1 MSERRNFL
9 ALESVF
15 REIEETLKQ
24 AREALETYVEDKD
37 DKAQISFCLSYL
49 HQIHSTLKIVDFPGA
64 TTFAAEIESLAEMI
78 ANGKVPDQEKGEDAL
93 MGAML
98 RLPMYLTSIVA
109 EREESPRMLQAA
121 LTEIRLAKG
130 QRISGDEDLFSPNIK
145 HVEPS
150 AVKSQELPQQEFDEL
165 IKKLRQV
172 FQAAFVDIV
181 RNKRW
186 GPNLRTLA
194 KVCQRLKK
202 LSQGHAREPLWK
214 ISLAIIEGLVNRSI
228 PPSNAVKSLLKEIDK
243 ELKGLQ
249 EQGPSQ
255 LDKDVS
261 SDLLKQLLY
270 FIAKSEADS
279 PLIKEVQEAYDL
291 KKELVALAED
301 DNKGQLDDS
310 AMGQAIEVLL
320 GEISLVKDV
329 LDIFVR
335 TGDGSLDQLKDAQP
349 IYKRISDTLSILG
362 LEDITESMKAQA
374 AAFNTYVDAG
384 NIDDKIALITIAS
397 ELIRSEDMLS
407 QYVSKRFTVGEGE
420 DPHFAEARDKVV
432 KETRSELE
440 RSKESIVDFVASQWN
455 IECLSGVSPS
465 LEGIR
470 GGLAMV
476 GLVRAARV
484 VHGIQRY
491 IDEVLMLGQ
500 ASQSW
505 QNLDVLADAI
515 SGLDYYLEL
524 INSDIRNINSNALDF
539 SATSV
544 EQLGYPEDRLDEI
557 PVPEVVQLDAELE
570 LEPESKSAEVVTF
583 PTAAVVSNSQQHD
596 DDLIDDEIIEIF
608 VEEVAEVLETIN
620 ERMPVWKENNSDQEA
635 MVDVR
640 RSFHTLK
647 GSGRTVRA
655 NVIGELAWAV
665 EDMLNDIMEELIK
678 VEPKHFLYL
687 EKVTAI
693 IPSLIDAFS
702 RKVEADTEL
711 ASCYEAA
718 ARALKSGE
726 DVDVEGLV
734 IVDAEEDTATLAA
747 AEIITA
753 TSQSEIESLDD
764 FETSEDNNEIL
775 QIFLAETAG
784 HLATIDKFVMAG
796 KQTVASKPITDD
808 LQRALHTLKG
818 SAHMAE
824 SQSIGEVAKPIEQLI
839 KHLQIAQI
847 AASAEVIAVLGSAAD
862 YVRSGLAQLVRGEK
876 LDRFEGVD
884 DFLAIVA
891 DLHAN
896 AEQGDGGELIEGLAK
911 LMGRFADRLYR
922 VSDIHTACNDGS
934 LSDEDAVEYKDHL
947 ESMAVIAVE
956 IKQAPLVEVTEK
968 LRKAFARNEACLGAE
983 FVAVSEKAVDAIT
996 AMLDSMA
1003 AGLHV
1008 HSADQSLLQEIEAIS
1023 ISVSE
1028 AEEQANIEEY
1038 EIVNNLHIAD
1048 AVVTIDPEYLE
1059 TEKRDAEKAEAERV
1073 EAEREEAER
1082 EEAERVEAEKAEAER
1097 VEAEK
1102 AEAEKVEAEKAEA
1115 EKVEAEKAEA
1125 EKVEAEKAEAERVET
1140 ERVEAERVG
1149 AERVGAEKAEAER
1162 VESEKAEAE
1171 RRDAESVTVAKVF
1184 DIGQKKALATKKAGN
1199 AANSVFADMPA
1210 SKSDEDVDEDIKEI
1224 FLEEA
1229 HEILESLDVAAHK
1242 WMSSPTQSNQMD
1254 QLLRD
1259 LHTLKGSA
1267 RLAGSFMVGDV
1278 SHHFESYLTNFERK
1292 NLVADQQ
1299 FFADL
1304 QQFQDRLMQLI
1315 EAIESGAPADSV
1327 QQAGASVEVETALS
1341 VEDDVVTLAQT
1352 AEAEVILPVVVEDF
1366 ETTAAIPIVEKGPQ
1380 ELVKVS
1386 AGLLEDL
1393 VNLAGETSISR
1404 GRVEERVTDIVYS
1417 LDEMDVTLE
1426 RMQEQLRRL
1435 DIETQAQILF
1445 RQEQVES
1452 SDEEEFDP
1460 LEMDRYSALQQLSRS
1475 LIESST
1481 DIQDVKFSIFDNTRD
1496 LETLLLQQSRINTD
1510 LQEGLMRSRMVPFSR
1525 LAPRLRRI
1533 VRQVSTEVGKKVNL
1547 VMENIEGEMDR
1558 TLLEKMLAPFE
1569 HMLRNAVDHGIE
1581 DGPGRIAADKS
1592 AVGTVSIE
1600 LAREGGEVVI
1610 RLADDGK
1617 GLNIDAIRDKAI
1629 TAGLM
1634 ASDADLTDHE
1644 IQQFILEAGLSTATE
1659 ITQLSG
1665 RGVGMD
1671 VVSSEIKQ
1679 LGGTVDIHSERGVGT
1694 EFEVRLPFTVSVNR
1708 ALMVQVAGD
1717 TYALPLNTIEGIA
1730 RISPF
1735 ELEAYFMPD
1744 APLFEYGGQ
1753 GYDLRYMGSML
1764 HLSNRPNLEGITAPL
1779 PVVLV
1784 RSADHA
1790 VAIQVDSLLGSREV
1804 VVKTLGLQFN
1814 AVPGLA
1820 GATVTGDGSVIVILD
1835 LHSMIRAEALS
1846 SGTKFIESDIAE
1858 VKEERNQLVMVV
1870 DDSVTVR
1877 KVASRFLER
1886 NGKDVF
1892 VAKDGV
1898 EAMTILQDR
1907 KPDVMLLDIEMPRM
1921 DGFEVASRVKRSQS
1935 LKDITIIMIT
1945 SRTGEKHRE
1954 RAMALGVDYYLGKP
1968 YQETELLALLEEIEA
1983 KVEV

>member
-37 DKAQISFCLSYL
+37 DNAQIRFCLSYL
-49 HQIHSTLKIVDFPGA
+49 HQVHSTLKIVDFPGA
-64 TTFAAEIESLAEMI
+64 ITFAAEIQSLAEMI
-78 ANGKVPDQEKGEDAL
+78 ANGKAPDQEKGEDAL
-93 MGAML
+93 MGSML
-98 RLPMYLTSIVA
+98 RLPMYLNSIVT

-121 LTEIRLAKG
+121 LAEIKTAKG
-130 QRISGDEDLFSPNIK
+130 EVVAGDEELFSPNIK
-145 HVEPS
+145 HVQPS
-150 AVKSQELPQQEFDEL
+150 AVKSANLPQKEFEEL
-165 IKKLRQV
+165 VKKLRQV

-228 PPSNAVKSLLKEIDK
+228 PPSNAVKALLKEIDK
-243 ELKGLQ
+243 ELKGLH
-249 EQGPSQ
+249 EQGSSQ

-261 SDLLKQLLY
+261 ADLLRQLLY

-279 PLIKEVQEAYDL
+279 PLIKEVQEDYHL
-291 KKELVALAED
+291 QEALAALAKS
-301 DNKGQLDDS
+301 DNQGQLDDS

-335 TGDGSLDQLKDAQP
+335 TGEGSLDQLKDAQP
-349 IYKRISDTLSILG
+349 IYKRIADTLSVLG
-362 LEDITESMKAQA
+362 LENITESMRAQTI
-374 AAFNTYVDAG
+374 AFDTYVEAA
-384 NIDDKIALITIAS
+384 NIEDKIALVSIAS
-397 ELIRSEDMLS
+397 ELIRSEDLLN
-407 QYVSKRFTVGEGE
+407 QYVNKKSKVSEGE
-420 DPHFAEARDKVV
+420 DPHFAEARDKVI
-432 KETRSELE
+432 KEARNELD
-440 RSKESIVDFVASQWN
+440 RAKESIVDFVASQWDV
-455 IECLSGVSPS
+455 ECLPGVSAS
-465 LEGIR
+465 LGGIR
-470 GGLAMV
+470 GGLAMA
-476 GLVRAARV
+476 GLARAARV
-484 VHGIQRY
+484 IHAVQRY
-491 IDEVLMLGQ
+491 IDEVLFLGQ

-524 INSDIRNINSNALDF
+524 VSSDIRNIDSEALDF
-539 SATSV
+539 SATSM
-544 EQLGYPEDRLDEI
+544 EQLGYPEERLDQI
-557 PVPEVVQLDAELE
+557 PVPEAARPQIEVE
-570 LEPESKSAEVVTF
+570 LEPEVKSAEVVPF
-583 PTAAVVSNSQQHD
+583 PTSAVVSDAQQAD
-596 DDLIDDEIIEIF
+596 NQDLIDDEIIEIF
-608 VEEVAEVLETIN
+608 IDEVDEVLETIN
-620 ERMPVWKENNSDQEA
+620 QQLPVWKQDNNDQESKA
-635 MVDVR
+635 DVR
-640 RSFHTLK
+640 RSYHTLK
-647 GSGRTVRA
+647 GSGRTVGA

-665 EDMLNDIMEELIK
+665 EDMLNDIIEDVVK
-678 VEPKHFLYL
+678 AEPKHFLYL

-693 IPSLIDAFS
+693 IPSLIDAFG
-702 RKVEADTEL
+702 RNVQADTEL
-711 ASCYEAA
+711 SSSYEAA
-718 ARALKSGE
+718 ARAIKAGE
-726 DVDVEGLV
+726 DVDIEGLA
-734 IVDAEEDTATLAA
+734 IVGASGQDDSIADATHSIQDVEVEATNTAHNVEE
-747 AEIITA
+747 
-753 TSQSEIESLDD
+753 
-764 FETSEDNNEIL
+764 NNEIL
-775 QIFLAETAG
+775 QIFLTETAE
-784 HLATIDKFVMAG
+784 HLATIDDFVVAG
-796 KQTVASKPITDD
+796 RQTVASKPVTDD

-824 SQSIGEVAKPIEQLI
+824 TKSIGEVVTPIERLI

-847 AASAEVIAVLGSAAD
+847 PASAEVVSVLALAAD
-862 YVRSGLAQLVRGEK
+862 YVRAGLTQLNQGDK
-876 LDRFEGVD
+876 LERFDGVEE
-884 DFLAIVA
+884 FLVVV
-891 DLHAN
+891 DSLYAN
-896 AEQGDGGELIEGLAK
+896 AEQGSGDQLVQDLAE
-911 LMGRFADRLYR
+911 LMGTFADRLYR
-922 VSDIHTACNDGS
+922 IGDIHTAHNDGS
-934 LSDEDAVEYKDHL
+934 LRAEDTIEYKDHL
-947 ESMAVIAVE
+947 DGLTVTAVD
-956 IKQAPLVEVTEK
+956 IKQAPLIEITEK
-968 LRKAFARNEACLGAE
+968 LRDAFARNNEVITDV
-983 FVAVSEKAVDAIT
+983 FVVVGTKAIDAIT
-996 AMLDSMA
+996 AMLDSIA
-1003 AGLHV
+1003 AGLRV
-1008 HSADQSLLQEIEAIS
+1008 HSASPTLVQEIDDLVVNDDIP
-1023 ISVSE
+1023 
-1028 AEEQANIEEY
+1028 EQGDFEQG
-1038 EIVNNLHIAD
+1038 EITAD
-1048 AVVTIDPEYLE
+1048 IHVIDEGVTLE
-1059 TEKRDAEKAEAERV
+1059 TEREEAERV

-1082 EEAERVEAEKAEAER
+1082 EEAEREEAEREEAEREEAEREEAERVAAERVETARVETERAAAERAEAEKAEAEKAEAER
-1097 VEAEK
+1097 VEAER
-1102 AEAEKVEAEKAEA
+1102 
-1115 EKVEAEKAEA
+1115 
-1125 EKVEAEKAEAERVET
+1125 AEAER
-1140 ERVEAERVG
+1140 
-1149 AERVGAEKAEAER
+1149 AEAER
-1162 VESEKAEAE
+1162 AEAE
-1171 RRDAESVTVAKVF
+1171 RAEAERAEAERAAAEKVQVVV
-1184 DIGQKKALATKKAGN
+1184 DIAEHRIARASG
-1199 AANSVFADMPA
+1199 NSVFADMPS
-1210 SKSDEDVDEDIKEI
+1210 SKVDEQVDEDIKEI

-1229 HEILESLDVAAHK
+1229 HEILESLDVAAHQWLSAPAK
-1242 WMSSPTQSNQMD
+1242 NNEID

-1292 NLVADQQ
+1292 GLVADSK

-1304 QQFQDRLMQLI
+1304 QEFQDRLMQLV
-1315 EAIESGAPADSV
+1315 EAIESDTP
-1327 QQAGASVEVETALS
+1327 VEVVQESLVP
-1341 VEDDVVTLAQT
+1341 VEIDAVITIDDDVIEASR
-1352 AEAEVILPVVVEDF
+1352 AIESAEVLPVVVENVA
-1366 ETTAAIPIVEKGPQ
+1366 TAAAISIVEKGPQ

-1475 LIESST
+1475 LIESSS

-1533 VRQVSTEVGKKVNL
+1533 VRQVSNEVGKKVNL
-1547 VMENIEGEMDR
+1547 VMDNIEGEMDR

-1581 DGPGRIAADKS
+1581 DAAGRVAAGKS
-1592 AVGTVSIE
+1592 ESGTVSIE

-1610 RLADDGK
+1610 RLTDDGK
-1617 GLNIDAIRDKAI
+1617 GLNIDAIKNKAI
-1629 TAGLM
+1629 KAGLM
-1634 ASDADLTDHE
+1634 APDAGLTDHE

-1659 ITQLSG
+1659 VTQLSG

-1671 VVSSEIKQ
+1671 VVNSEIKQ
-1679 LGGTVDIHSERGVGT
+1679 LGGTVDIHSEMGIGT

-1735 ELEAYFMPD
+1735 ELEAYFLPD

-1764 HLSNRPNLEGITAPL
+1764 HLANRPNLEGVTAPL
-1779 PVVLV
+1779 PVILV

-1790 VAIQVDSLLGSREV
+1790 VAVQVDSLLGSREV

-1835 LHSMIRAEALS
+1835 LHSMIRAEAAS
-1846 SGTKFIESDIAE
+1846 AGTKFIESDVTEI
-1858 VKEERNQLVMVV
+1858 KEERNQLVMVV

-1898 EAMTILQDR
+1898 EAMAILQDR

-1968 YQETELLALLEEIEA
+1968 YQEAELLALLEEITANAEA
-1983 KVEV
+1983 

>member
-37 DKAQISFCLSYL
+37 DKAQIRFCLSYL
-49 HQIHSTLKIVDFPGA
+49 HQVHSTLKIVDFPGA
-64 TTFAAEIESLAEMI
+64 VTFAAEIQSLAEMI
-78 ANGKVPDQEKGEDAL
+78 ANGKSPDQEKGEDAL
-93 MGAML
+93 MGSML
-98 RLPMYLTSIVA
+98 RLPMYLNSIVA
-109 EREESPRMLQAA
+109 EREESPRMLQTA
-121 LTEIRLAKG
+121 LAEIKTAKG
-130 QRISGDEDLFSPNIK
+130 EVVAGDEELFSPNIK
-145 HVEPS
+145 QVQPS
-150 AVKSQELPQQEFDEL
+150 AVKSENLPQKEFEEL
-165 IKKLRQV
+165 VKKLRQV

-214 ISLAIIEGLVNRSI
+214 ISLAIIEGLINRSI

-243 ELKGLQ
+243 ELKGLH
-249 EQGPSQ
+249 EQGSSQ

-261 SDLLKQLLY
+261 ADLLRQLLY
-270 FIAKSEADS
+270 FIAKSDADS
-279 PLIKEVQEAYDL
+279 PLIKEVQEDYHL
-291 KKELVALAED
+291 KEALAALAESD
-301 DNKGQLDDS
+301 YQGQLDDS
-310 AMGQAIEVLL
+310 AMGKAIGVLL

-335 TGDGSLDQLKDAQP
+335 TGEGSLDQLKDAQP
-349 IYKRISDTLSILG
+349 IYKRIADTLSVLG
-362 LEDITESMKAQA
+362 LENITESMRAQMIAFDAYVEA
-374 AAFNTYVDAG
+374 ANVE
-384 NIDDKIALITIAS
+384 DKIALVSIAS
-397 ELIRSEDMLS
+397 ELIRSEDLLN
-407 QYVSKRFTVGEGE
+407 QYVNKKSKVGDGE
-420 DPHFAEARDKVV
+420 DPHFAEARDKVI
-432 KETRSELE
+432 KEARNELD
-440 RSKESIVDFVASQWN
+440 RAKESIVDFVASQWDV
-455 IECLSGVSPS
+455 ECLLGVSSS
-465 LEGIR
+465 LGEIR

-476 GLVRAARV
+476 GLARAARV
-484 VHGIQRY
+484 VHAVQRY
-491 IDEVLMLGQ
+491 IDEVLCLGQ

-524 INSDIRNINSNALDF
+524 VNSDIRNIDSEPLDF
-539 SATSV
+539 SATSMG
-544 EQLGYPEDRLDEI
+544 QLGYPEERLDQI
-557 PVPEVVQLDAELE
+557 PVPEAARAEIE
-570 LEPESKSAEVVTF
+570 VEPEPDVKSAEVVPF
-583 PTAAVVSNSQQHD
+583 PTATAVFGAEQSDNQ
-596 DDLIDDEIIEIF
+596 DLIDDEIIEIF
-608 VEEVAEVLETIN
+608 IEEVDEVLEIIN
-620 ERMPVWKENNSDQEA
+620 QQLPAWKQDNNDQESKA
-635 MVDVR
+635 DVR
-640 RSFHTLK
+640 RSYHTLK
-647 GSGRTVRA
+647 GSGRTVGA
-655 NVIGELAWAV
+655 NIIGELAWAV
-665 EDMLNDIMEELIK
+665 EDMLNDIMEDVVK
-678 VEPKHFLYL
+678 AEPKHFLYL

-693 IPSLIDAFS
+693 IPSLIEAFGCN
-702 RKVEADTEL
+702 VQADTEL
-711 ASCYEAA
+711 SSSYEAA
-718 ARALKSGE
+718 ARAIKAGE
-726 DVDVEGLV
+726 DVDIEGLA
-734 IVDAEEDTATLAA
+734 IVGASGQDDSIADDTPSIQDVKVEATNTAHNVEE
-747 AEIITA
+747 
-753 TSQSEIESLDD
+753 
-764 FETSEDNNEIL
+764 NNEIL
-775 QIFLAETAG
+775 QIFLTETAE
-784 HLATIDKFVMAG
+784 HLATIDDFVVAG
-796 KQTVASKPITDD
+796 RQTVASKPVTDD

-818 SAHMAE
+818 STHMAE
-824 SQSIGEVAKPIEQLI
+824 TKSIGEVVTPIERLI

-847 AASAEVIAVLGSAAD
+847 PASTEVISLLALAAD
-862 YVRSGLAQLVRGEK
+862 YIRTGLTQLNQGDK
-876 LDRFEGVD
+876 LERFDGVEE
-884 DFLAIVA
+884 FLVVV
-891 DLHAN
+891 DSLYAN
-896 AEQGDGGELIEGLAK
+896 AEQGSGDQLVQDLAE
-911 LMGRFADRLYR
+911 LMGTFADRLYR
-922 VSDIHTACNDGS
+922 IGDIHTAYNDGS
-934 LSDEDAVEYKDHL
+934 LRAEDTIEYKDHL
-947 ESMAVIAVE
+947 DGITVTAVD
-956 IKQAPLVEVTEK
+956 IKQAPLIEITEK
-968 LRKAFARNEACLGAE
+968 LRDAFARNNEVITDV
-983 FVAVSEKAVDAIT
+983 FVAVGTKAVDAIT
-996 AMLDSMA
+996 AMLDSIA
-1003 AGLHV
+1003 AGLRV
-1008 HSADQSLLQEIEAIS
+1008 HSASPTLVQEIDDLVVNDDIP
-1023 ISVSE
+1023 
-1028 AEEQANIEEY
+1028 EQGDFEQG
-1038 EIVNNLHIAD
+1038 EITAD
-1048 AVVTIDPEYLE
+1048 IHVIDEGVTLE
-1059 TEKRDAEKAEAERV
+1059 T
-1073 EAEREEAER
+1073 ER
-1082 EEAERVEAEKAEAER
+1082 EEAERVEPER
-1097 VEAEK
+1097 VA
-1102 AEAEKVEAEKAEA
+1102 AEKVQ
-1115 EKVEAEKAEA
+1115 V
-1125 EKVEAEKAEAERVET
+1125 VV
-1140 ERVEAERVG
+1140 
-1149 AERVGAEKAEAER
+1149 
-1162 VESEKAEAE
+1162 
-1171 RRDAESVTVAKVF
+1171 
-1184 DIGQKKALATKKAGN
+1184 DIADHRIARASG
-1199 AANSVFADMPA
+1199 NSVFADMPS
-1210 SKSDEDVDEDIKEI
+1210 SKVDEQVDDDIKEI

-1229 HEILESLDVAAHK
+1229 HEILESLDVAAHQ
-1242 WMSSPTQSNQMD
+1242 WLSAPAQNNEID

-1292 NLVADQQ
+1292 GLVADSK

-1304 QQFQDRLMQLI
+1304 QEFQDRLMMLV
-1315 EAIESGAPADSV
+1315 EAIESDTPVEIV
-1327 QQAGASVEVETALS
+1327 QESLVPVEIDAVITID
-1341 VEDDVVTLAQT
+1341 DDVIEVSQAI
-1352 AEAEVILPVVVEDF
+1352 ESAEVLPVVVENAA
-1366 ETTAAIPIVEKGPQ
+1366 TAAAISIVEKGPQ

-1460 LEMDRYSALQQLSRS
+1460 LEMDRYSVLQQLSRS
-1475 LIESST
+1475 LIESSS

-1533 VRQVSTEVGKKVNL
+1533 VRQVSNEVGKKVNL
-1547 VMENIEGEMDR
+1547 VMDNIEGEMDR

-1581 DGPGRIAADKS
+1581 PAAGRVAAGKS
-1592 AVGTVSIE
+1592 ESGTVSIE

-1610 RLADDGK
+1610 RLTDDGK
-1617 GLNIDAIRDKAI
+1617 GLNIDAIKNKAI
-1629 TAGLM
+1629 KAGLM
-1634 ASDADLTDHE
+1634 APDAGLTDHE
-1644 IQQFILEAGLSTATE
+1644 IQQFILEAGLSTATKV
-1659 ITQLSG
+1659 TQLSG

-1671 VVSSEIKQ
+1671 VVNSEIKQ
-1679 LGGTVDIHSERGVGT
+1679 LGGTVDIHSEMGIGT

-1735 ELEAYFMPD
+1735 ELEAYFLPD

-1764 HLSNRPNLEGITAPL
+1764 HLANRPNLEGVNSPL
-1779 PVVLV
+1779 PVILV

-1790 VAIQVDSLLGSREV
+1790 VAVQVDSLLGSREV

-1835 LHSMIRAEALS
+1835 LHSMIRAEAAS
-1846 SGTKFIESDIAE
+1846 AGTKFIESDVTEI
-1858 VKEERNQLVMVV
+1858 KEERNQLVMVV

-1898 EAMTILQDR
+1898 EAMAILQDR

-1968 YQETELLALLEEIEA
+1968 YQEAELLALLEEITANAEA
-1983 KVEV
+1983 

>member
-37 DKAQISFCLSYL
+37 DNAQIRFCLSYL
-49 HQIHSTLKIVDFPGA
+49 HQVHSTLKIVDFPGA
-64 TTFAAEIESLAEMI
+64 ITFAAEIQSLAEMI
-78 ANGKVPDQEKGEDAL
+78 ANGKAPDQEKGEDAL
-93 MGAML
+93 MGSML
-98 RLPMYLTSIVA
+98 RLPMYLNSIVT
-109 EREESPRMLQAA
+109 EREESPRMLQTA
-121 LTEIRLAKG
+121 LAEIKTAKG
-130 QRISGDEDLFSPNIK
+130 EAVAGDEELFSPNIK
-145 HVEPS
+145 HVQPS
-150 AVKSQELPQQEFDEL
+150 AVKSANLPQKEFEEL
-165 IKKLRQV
+165 VKKLRQV

-228 PPSNAVKSLLKEIDK
+228 PPSNAVKALLKEIDK
-243 ELKGLQ
+243 ELKGLH
-249 EQGPSQ
+249 EQGSSQ

-261 SDLLKQLLY
+261 ADLLRQLLY

-279 PLIKEVQEAYDL
+279 PLIKEVQEDYHL
-291 KKELVALAED
+291 QEALAALAKS
-301 DNKGQLDDS
+301 DNQGQLDDS

-335 TGDGSLDQLKDAQP
+335 TGEGSLDQLKDAQP
-349 IYKRISDTLSILG
+349 IYKRIADTLSVLG
-362 LEDITESMKAQA
+362 LENITESMRAQTI
-374 AAFNTYVDAG
+374 AFDTYVEAA
-384 NIDDKIALITIAS
+384 NIEDKIALVSIAS
-397 ELIRSEDMLS
+397 ELIRSEDLLN
-407 QYVSKRFTVGEGE
+407 QYVNKKSKVGEGE
-420 DPHFAEARDKVV
+420 DPHFAEARDKVI
-432 KETRSELE
+432 KEARNELD
-440 RSKESIVDFVASQWN
+440 RAKESIVDFVASQWDV
-455 IECLSGVSPS
+455 ECLPGVSAS
-465 LEGIR
+465 LGGIR
-470 GGLAMV
+470 GGLAMA
-476 GLVRAARV
+476 GLARAARV
-484 VHGIQRY
+484 IHAVQRY
-491 IDEVLMLGQ
+491 IDEVLFLGQ

-524 INSDIRNINSNALDF
+524 VSSDIRNIDSEALDF
-539 SATSV
+539 SATSM
-544 EQLGYPEDRLDEI
+544 EQLGYPEERLDQI
-557 PVPEVVQLDAELE
+557 PVPEAARPQIEVE
-570 LEPESKSAEVVTF
+570 LEPEVKSAEVVPF
-583 PTAAVVSNSQQHD
+583 PTSAVVSDAQQAD
-596 DDLIDDEIIEIF
+596 NQDLIDDEIIEIF
-608 VEEVAEVLETIN
+608 IDEVDEVLETIN
-620 ERMPVWKENNSDQEA
+620 QQLPVWKQDNNDQESKA
-635 MVDVR
+635 DVR
-640 RSFHTLK
+640 RSYHTLK
-647 GSGRTVRA
+647 GSGRTVGA

-665 EDMLNDIMEELIK
+665 EDMLNDIIEDVVK
-678 VEPKHFLYL
+678 AEPKHFLYL

-693 IPSLIDAFS
+693 IPSLIDAFG
-702 RKVEADTEL
+702 RNVQADTEL
-711 ASCYEAA
+711 SSSYEAA
-718 ARALKSGE
+718 ARAIKAGE
-726 DVDVEGLV
+726 DVDIEGLA
-734 IVDAEEDTATLAA
+734 IVGASGQDDSIADATHSTQDVEVEATNTAHNVEE
-747 AEIITA
+747 
-753 TSQSEIESLDD
+753 
-764 FETSEDNNEIL
+764 NNEIV
-775 QIFLAETAG
+775 QIFLTETAE
-784 HLATIDKFVMAG
+784 HLATIDDFVVAG
-796 KQTVASKPITDD
+796 RQTVASKPVTDD

-824 SQSIGEVAKPIEQLI
+824 TKSIGEVVTPIERLI

-847 AASAEVIAVLGSAAD
+847 PASAEVVSVLALAAD
-862 YVRSGLAQLVRGEK
+862 YVRAGLTQLNQGDK
-876 LDRFEGVD
+876 LERFDGVEE
-884 DFLAIVA
+884 FLVVV
-891 DLHAN
+891 DSLYAN
-896 AEQGDGGELIEGLAK
+896 AEQGSGDQLVQDLAE
-911 LMGRFADRLYR
+911 LMGTFADRLYR
-922 VSDIHTACNDGS
+922 IGDIHIAHNDGS
-934 LSDEDAVEYKDHL
+934 LRAEDTIEYKDHL
-947 ESMAVIAVE
+947 DGLTVTAVD
-956 IKQAPLVEVTEK
+956 IKQAPLIEITEK
-968 LRKAFARNEACLGAE
+968 LRDAFARNNEVITDV
-983 FVAVSEKAVDAIT
+983 FVVVGTKAIDAIT
-996 AMLDSMA
+996 AMLDSIA
-1003 AGLHV
+1003 AGLRV
-1008 HSADQSLLQEIEAIS
+1008 HSASPTLVQEIDDLVVNDDIP
-1023 ISVSE
+1023 
-1028 AEEQANIEEY
+1028 EQGDFEQG
-1038 EIVNNLHIAD
+1038 EITAD
-1048 AVVTIDPEYLE
+1048 IHVIDEGVTLE
-1059 TEKRDAEKAEAERV
+1059 TEREEAERAEAERVEAERVETERAEAERAEAEKAEAERV
-1073 EAEREEAER
+1073 EAERAEAGR
-1082 EEAERVEAEKAEAER
+1082 AEAER
-1097 VEAEK
+1097 
-1102 AEAEKVEAEKAEA
+1102 
-1115 EKVEAEKAEA
+1115 
-1125 EKVEAEKAEAERVET
+1125 AEAER
-1140 ERVEAERVG
+1140 A
-1149 AERVGAEKAEAER
+1149 AAEKVQVVVDIAEHRIAR
-1162 VESEKAEAE
+1162 AS
-1171 RRDAESVTVAKVF
+1171 
-1184 DIGQKKALATKKAGN
+1184 G
-1199 AANSVFADMPA
+1199 NSVFADMPS
-1210 SKSDEDVDEDIKEI
+1210 SKVDEQVDEDIKEI

-1229 HEILESLDVAAHK
+1229 HEILESLDVAAHQWLSAPAK
-1242 WMSSPTQSNQMD
+1242 NNEID

-1292 NLVADQQ
+1292 GLVADSK

-1304 QQFQDRLMQLI
+1304 QEFQDRLMQLV
-1315 EAIESGAPADSV
+1315 EAIESDTP
-1327 QQAGASVEVETALS
+1327 VEVVQESLVP
-1341 VEDDVVTLAQT
+1341 VEIDAVITIDDDVIEASR
-1352 AEAEVILPVVVEDF
+1352 AIESAEVLPVVVENVA
-1366 ETTAAIPIVEKGPQ
+1366 TAAAISIVEKGPQ

-1475 LIESST
+1475 LIESSS

-1533 VRQVSTEVGKKVNL
+1533 VRQVSNEVGKKVNL
-1547 VMENIEGEMDR
+1547 VMDNIEGEMDR

-1581 DGPGRIAADKS
+1581 DAAGRVAAGKS
-1592 AVGTVSIE
+1592 ESGTVSIE

-1610 RLADDGK
+1610 RLTDDGK
-1617 GLNIDAIRDKAI
+1617 GLNIDAIKNKAI
-1629 TAGLM
+1629 KAGLM
-1634 ASDADLTDHE
+1634 APDAGLTDHE

-1659 ITQLSG
+1659 VTQLSG

-1671 VVSSEIKQ
+1671 VVNSEIKQ
-1679 LGGTVDIHSERGVGT
+1679 LGGTVDIHSEMGIGT

-1735 ELEAYFMPD
+1735 ELEAYFLPD

-1764 HLSNRPNLEGITAPL
+1764 HLANRPNLEGVTAPL
-1779 PVVLV
+1779 PVILV

-1790 VAIQVDSLLGSREV
+1790 VAVQVDSLLGSREV

-1835 LHSMIRAEALS
+1835 LHSMIRAEAAS
-1846 SGTKFIESDIAE
+1846 AGTKFIESDVTEI
-1858 VKEERNQLVMVV
+1858 KEERNQLVMVV

-1898 EAMTILQDR
+1898 EAMAILQDR

-1968 YQETELLALLEEIEA
+1968 YQEAELLALLEEITANAEA
-1983 KVEV
+1983 

>member
-9 ALESVF
+9 ALKSVF

-24 AREALETYVEDKD
+24 AREALETYVEDKE
-37 DKAQISFCLSYL
+37 DKAQIRFCLSYL
-49 HQIHSTLKIVDFPGA
+49 YQVHSTLKIVDFPGA
-64 TTFAAEIESLAEMI
+64 ITFAAEIESLAELI
-78 ANGKVPDQEKGEDAL
+78 ANGKAPDQEKGEDVL

-109 EREESPRMLQAA
+109 EREESPRMLQTA
-121 LTEIRLAKG
+121 LAEIKVAKG
-130 QRISGDEDLFSPNIK
+130 QEAAGDKELFSPNIK
-145 HVEPS
+145 QVGPS
-150 AVKSQELPQQEFDEL
+150 AVKPEDLPQQEFDDL

-255 LDKDVS
+255 LDEDIS
-261 SDLLKQLLY
+261 SDLLRQLLY
-270 FIAKSEADS
+270 FIAKSEANS
-279 PLIKEVQEAYDL
+279 PLIKEVQEAYHL
-291 KKELVALAED
+291 KAALVTLGQD
-301 DNKGQLDDS
+301 DSPGQLDDS

-335 TGDGSLDQLKDAQP
+335 TGEGSLDQLKEALP
-349 IYKRISDTLSILG
+349 IYKRIADTLSVLG
-362 LEDITESMKAQA
+362 LEDITVSMRAQN
-374 AAFNTYVDAG
+374 AAFDAYIDAE
-384 NIDDKIALITIAS
+384 NIEDKIALISIAS
-397 ELIRSEDMLS
+397 ELIRSEDLLS
-407 QYVSKRFTVGEGE
+407 QYVNKRFTVGEGE
-420 DPHFAEARDKVV
+420 DPYFAEARDKVV
-432 KETRSELE
+432 KETRNELE
-440 RSKESIVDFVASQWN
+440 RAKESIVDFVASQWN
-455 IECLSGVSPS
+455 IERLSNVSPS

-476 GLVRAARV
+476 GLERAARV
-484 VHGIQRY
+484 VHAIQRY
-491 IDEVLMLGQ
+491 TDEVLILGQ
-500 ASQSW
+500 AAQSW
-505 QNLDVLADAI
+505 QNLDMLADAI

-524 INSDIRNINSNALDF
+524 VNSDIRNIDSDALDF
-539 SATSV
+539 SASSLQ
-544 EQLGYPEDRLDEI
+544 QLGYPEDRLAEI
-557 PVPEVVQLDAELE
+557 AVPEVAQSDVEAE
-570 LEPESKSAEVVTF
+570 LEPEIKSAEVLSF
-583 PTAAVVSNSQQHD
+583 PTAAVISHSQESDDD
-596 DDLIDDEIIEIF
+596 DDLIDDEIIDIF
-608 VEEVAEVLETIN
+608 IEEVGEVLETIN
-620 ERMPVWKENNSDQEA
+620 ERMPVWKEDNGDQEA

-665 EDMLNDIMEELIK
+665 EDMLNDIMEELIR
-678 VEPKHFLYL
+678 VEPKHFRYL

-693 IPSLIDAFS
+693 IPSLINAFS
-702 RKVEADTEL
+702 QKIEAETEL
-711 ASCYEAA
+711 ASSYEAA
-718 ARALKSGE
+718 ARALKLGE
-726 DVDVEGLV
+726 DVDVEGLG
-734 IVDAEEDTATLAA
+734 IVGADVQEDSALAVSVENVGLTQEAE
-747 AEIITA
+747 
-753 TSQSEIESLDD
+753 SEFSEAFES
-764 FETSEDNNEIL
+764 SEENNEIL
-775 QIFLAETAG
+775 QIFLTETVG
-784 HLATIDKFVMAG
+784 HLATIDEFVTAG

-824 SQSIGEVAKPIEQLI
+824 SKPIGEVATPIEKLI

-847 AASAEVIAVLGSAAD
+847 PASPEVIRVLGAAAD
-862 YVRSGLAQLVRGEK
+862 YVRSGLAQLVQGEK
-876 LDRFEGVD
+876 LARFDRVD

-896 AEQGDGGELIEGLAK
+896 AEQGDGGQLVQDLAE
-911 LMGRFADRLYR
+911 LMGTFADRLYR
-922 VSDIHTACNDGS
+922 VSDIHTACDDGS
-934 LSDEDAVEYKDHL
+934 LCAKDTIEYKDHL
-947 ESMAVIAVE
+947 DAMAVMAIE
-956 IKQAPLVEVTEK
+956 IRQTPLVDVTAK
-968 LRKAFARNEACLGAE
+968 LRDAFARNEASLSAD
-983 FVAVSEKAVDAIT
+983 FVVVGVKTVDAIT

-1008 HSADQSLLQEIEAIS
+1008 HSAGDSLLQEIEQ
-1023 ISVSE
+1023 ISVS
-1028 AEEQANIEEY
+1028 AEEVIEQTNIEKP
-1038 EIVNNLHIAD
+1038 EIVNGLHIVD
-1048 AVVTIDPEYLE
+1048 AVVTIDLE
-1059 TEKRDAEKAEAERV
+1059 QVAAEKREADKAEAERRD
-1073 EAEREEAER
+1073 AER
-1082 EEAERVEAEKAEAER
+1082 
-1097 VEAEK
+1097 
-1102 AEAEKVEAEKAEA
+1102 AEAEKVEAEK
-1115 EKVEAEKAEA
+1115 VET
-1125 EKVEAEKAEAERVET
+1125 ERVET
-1140 ERVEAERVG
+1140 ERAETER
-1149 AERVGAEKAEAER
+1149 AESDKVAAEK
-1162 VESEKAEAE
+1162 
-1171 RRDAESVTVAKVF
+1171 RDADKAVAKRLADENATVAKVF
-1184 DIGQKKALATKKAGN
+1184 DIGQERALANQTTASP
-1199 AANSVFADMPA
+1199 ANSVFTDMPE
-1210 SKSDEDVDEDIKEI
+1210 SRSDEEVDEDIKEI

-1242 WMSSPTQSNQMD
+1242 WMSRPAQSSQMD

-1292 NLVADQQ
+1292 GLVADQQ

-1304 QQFQDRLMQLI
+1304 QEFQDRLMQLV
-1315 EAIESGAPADSV
+1315 EAIESGA
-1327 QQAGASVEVETALS
+1327 SVEIIQAPVEAIEIEAGLI
-1341 VEDDVVTLAQT
+1341 VEDNIVELSQAL
-1352 AEAEVILPVVVEDF
+1352 EPKEILPTVVEDI
-1366 ETTAAIPIVEKGPQ
+1366 ETAAAVSMVEKGPQ

-1475 LIESST
+1475 LIESSS

-1533 VRQVSTEVGKKVNL
+1533 VRQVSNEVGKKVNL

-1581 DGPGRIAADKS
+1581 DAPGRVAAGKS
-1592 AVGTVSIE
+1592 EAGTVSIE

-1617 GLNIDAIRDKAI
+1617 GLNIDAIRDKAVK
-1629 TAGLM
+1629 TGLM
-1634 ASDADLTDHE
+1634 APDADLSDHE

-1659 ITQLSG
+1659 VTQLSG

-1679 LGGTVDIHSERGVGT
+1679 LGGTVDIHSEIGVGT

-1764 HLSNRPNLEGITAPL
+1764 HLSNRPNLEGVTAPL

-1835 LHSMIRAEALS
+1835 LHSMIRAEAAS
-1846 SGTKFIESDIAE
+1846 AGTNFIESDIVE

-1898 EAMTILQDR
+1898 EAMAILQDR

-1954 RAMALGVDYYLGKP
+1954 RAMDLGVDYYLGKP

-1983 KVEV
+1983 KAEA

>member
-1 MSERRNFL
+1 VNKKS
-9 ALESVF
+9 
-15 REIEETLKQ
+15 
-24 AREALETYVEDKD
+24 
-37 DKAQISFCLSYL
+37 
-49 HQIHSTLKIVDFPGA
+49 
-64 TTFAAEIESLAEMI
+64 
-78 ANGKVPDQEKGEDAL
+78 KVG
-93 MGAML
+93 
-98 RLPMYLTSIVA
+98 V
-109 EREESPRMLQAA
+109 
-121 LTEIRLAKG
+121 
-130 QRISGDEDLFSPNIK
+130 
-145 HVEPS
+145 
-150 AVKSQELPQQEFDEL
+150 
-165 IKKLRQV
+165 
-172 FQAAFVDIV
+172 
-181 RNKRW
+181 
-186 GPNLRTLA
+186 
-194 KVCQRLKK
+194 
-202 LSQGHAREPLWK
+202 
-214 ISLAIIEGLVNRSI
+214 
-228 PPSNAVKSLLKEIDK
+228 
-243 ELKGLQ
+243 
-249 EQGPSQ
+249 
-255 LDKDVS
+255 
-261 SDLLKQLLY
+261 
-270 FIAKSEADS
+270 
-279 PLIKEVQEAYDL
+279 
-291 KKELVALAED
+291 
-301 DNKGQLDDS
+301 
-310 AMGQAIEVLL
+310 
-320 GEISLVKDV
+320 
-329 LDIFVR
+329 
-335 TGDGSLDQLKDAQP
+335 
-349 IYKRISDTLSILG
+349 
-362 LEDITESMKAQA
+362 
-374 AAFNTYVDAG
+374 
-384 NIDDKIALITIAS
+384 
-397 ELIRSEDMLS
+397 
-407 QYVSKRFTVGEGE
+407 GE

-432 KETRSELE
+432 KEARNELD
-440 RSKESIVDFVASQWN
+440 RAKESIVDFVASQWN
-455 IECLSGVSPS
+455 VECLPGVSAS
-465 LEGIR
+465 LGGIR

-476 GLVRAARV
+476 GLARAARV
-484 VHGIQRY
+484 VHAVQRY
-491 IDEVLMLGQ
+491 IDEVLFLGQ

-505 QNLDVLADAI
+505 QNLEVLADAI

-524 INSDIRNINSNALDF
+524 VSSDIRNIDSESLDF
-539 SATSV
+539 SATSM
-544 EQLGYPEDRLDEI
+544 EQLGYPEDGLDQI
-557 PVPEVVQLDAELE
+557 PVPEVAQPEIEAE
-570 LEPESKSAEVVTF
+570 LEPEVKSAEVVSF
-583 PTAAVVSNSQQHD
+583 PTAAAVSDALQSADH
-596 DDLIDDEIIEIF
+596 DLIDDEIIEIF
-608 VEEVAEVLETIN
+608 IEEVDEVLETIN
-620 ERMPVWKENNSDQEA
+620 QQLPVWKQDHSDQESKA
-635 MVDVR
+635 DVR
-640 RSFHTLK
+640 RSYHTLK
-647 GSGRTVRA
+647 GSGRTVGA

-665 EDMLNDIMEELIK
+665 EDMLNDIIEDIVK
-678 VEPKHFLYL
+678 AEPKHFLYL
-687 EKVTAI
+687 EKVTAL
-693 IPSLIDAFS
+693 IPSLIDAFG

-711 ASCYEAA
+711 ASSYEAA
-718 ARALKSGE
+718 ARAIKAGE
-726 DVDVEGLV
+726 DVDIEGLD
-734 IVDAEEDTATLAA
+734 IVGASDQDDPVADDTTSTQEVEIEATDTAN
-747 AEIITA
+747 
-753 TSQSEIESLDD
+753 SIE
-764 FETSEDNNEIL
+764 ENNEIL
-775 QIFLAETAG
+775 QIFLTETAG
-784 HLATIDKFVMAG
+784 HLVTIDDFVAVG
-796 KQTVASKPITDD
+796 RQTIASKPITDD

-824 SQSIGEVAKPIEQLI
+824 TKPIGEVVTPIEALI

-847 AASAEVIAVLGSAAD
+847 PASAEVISILASAAD
-862 YVRSGLAQLVRGEK
+862 YVRDGLTQLTQGDK
-876 LDRFEGVD
+876 LERFDGVEE
-884 DFLAIVA
+884 FLAVVGS
-891 DLHAN
+891 LHAN
-896 AEQGDGGELIEGLAK
+896 AEQGSGDQLVQDLAE
-911 LMGRFADRLYR
+911 LMGAFADRLYR
-922 VSDIHTACNDGS
+922 IGDIHTAYNDGS
-934 LSDEDAVEYKDHL
+934 LAAEDTIEYKDHL
-947 ESMAVIAVE
+947 DGMAVTAVD
-956 IKQAPLVEVTEK
+956 IKQTPLIEITEK
-968 LRKAFARNEACLGAE
+968 LRDAFARNNAVITDG
-983 FVAVSEKAVDAIT
+983 FVAVGTKAIDAIT

-1008 HSADQSLLQEIEAIS
+1008 HSASPALVQEIDNLLVNADNDLEQGLQ
-1023 ISVSE
+1023 SE
-1028 AEEQANIEEY
+1028 QVIT
-1038 EIVNNLHIAD
+1038 AD
-1048 AVVTIDPEYLE
+1048 IRVIGNVVTIAAD
-1059 TEKRDAEKAEAERV
+1059 TAEAERV
-1073 EAEREEAER
+1073 EAERVEAER
-1082 EEAERVEAEKAEAER
+1082 VEAERVDAESVDAERAETERAETERAETERRDAERVEAEKAEAER
-1097 VEAEK
+1097 VDAERADAERAETERAETERAETERRDAERVEAERADAERAETERAETERAETERAETERRDAERVEAERVDAEK
-1102 AEAEKVEAEKAEA
+1102 ADAEKAD
-1115 EKVEAEKAEA
+1115 AEKAGA
-1125 EKVEAEKAEAERVET
+1125 EKAEAEKAEAERVEAERADAEKLESEKADAERAEA
-1140 ERVEAERVG
+1140 ERVEAER
-1149 AERVGAEKAEAER
+1149 ADAEKLESEKADAER
-1162 VESEKAEAE
+1162 VETERVDAERLDAERVEAE
-1171 RRDAESVTVAKVF
+1171 KRDAEKVQVVVDIAEQRVARKSS
-1184 DIGQKKALATKKAGN
+1184 
-1199 AANSVFADMPA
+1199 NSVFADMPV
-1210 SKSDEDVDEDIKEI
+1210 SKSNEEVDEDIKEI

-1242 WMSSPTQSNQMD
+1242 WMSAPAQNNGMD

-1292 NLVADQQ
+1292 GLVADSK

-1304 QQFQDRLMQLI
+1304 QEFQDRLMQLV
-1315 EAIESGAPADSV
+1315 EAIESDTPVEIV
-1327 QQAGASVEVETALS
+1327 QESLASVEIDAVITI
-1341 VEDDVVTLAQT
+1341 EDDIVESPQT
-1352 AEAEVILPVVVEDF
+1352 VESDEVLPAVVEDVA
-1366 ETTAAIPIVEKGPQ
+1366 TAVAMPIVEKGPQ

-1475 LIESST
+1475 LIESSS

-1533 VRQVSTEVGKKVNL
+1533 VRQVSNEVGKKVNL
-1547 VMENIEGEMDR
+1547 VMDNIEGEMDR

-1581 DGPGRIAADKS
+1581 DAPGRVAAGKS
-1592 AVGTVSIE
+1592 ESGTVSIE

-1610 RLADDGK
+1610 RLTDDGK
-1617 GLNIDAIRDKAI
+1617 GLNIDAIKDKAI
-1629 TAGLM
+1629 KVGLM
-1634 ASDADLTDHE
+1634 APDADLTDHE

-1659 ITQLSG
+1659 VTQLSG

-1671 VVSSEIKQ
+1671 VVNSEIKQ
-1679 LGGTVDIHSERGVGT
+1679 LGGTVDIHSEIGVGT

-1735 ELEAYFMPD
+1735 ELEAYFLPD

-1764 HLSNRPNLEGITAPL
+1764 HLANRPNLEGVTAPL

-1835 LHSMIRAEALS
+1835 LHSMIRAEAAS
-1846 SGTKFIESDIAE
+1846 AGTKFIESDVME

-1898 EAMTILQDR
+1898 EAMAILQDR

-1968 YQETELLALLEEIEA
+1968 YQEAQLLGLLEEIAANAEA
-1983 KVEV
+1983 

>member
-37 DKAQISFCLSYL
+37 DKAQIRFCLSYL
-49 HQIHSTLKIVDFPGA
+49 HQVHSTLKIVDFPGA
-64 TTFAAEIESLAEMI
+64 VTFAAEIQSLAEII
-78 ANGKVPDQEKGEDAL
+78 ANGKAPDQEKGEDAL
-93 MGAML
+93 MGSML
-98 RLPMYLTSIVA
+98 RLPMYLNSIVA
-109 EREESPRMLQAA
+109 EREESPRMLQTA
-121 LTEIRLAKG
+121 LAEIKTAKG
-130 QRISGDEDLFSPNIK
+130 EVVAGDEELFSPNIK
-145 HVEPS
+145 QVQPS
-150 AVKSQELPQQEFDEL
+150 AVKSENLPQKEFEEL
-165 IKKLRQV
+165 VKKLRQV

-214 ISLAIIEGLVNRSI
+214 ISLAIIEGLINRSI

-243 ELKGLQ
+243 ELKGLH
-249 EQGPSQ
+249 EQGSSQ

-261 SDLLKQLLY
+261 ADLLRQLLY
-270 FIAKSEADS
+270 FIAKSDADS
-279 PLIKEVQEAYDL
+279 PLIKEVQEDYHL
-291 KKELVALAED
+291 KEALAALAESD
-301 DNKGQLDDS
+301 YQGQLDDS
-310 AMGQAIEVLL
+310 AMGKAIGVLL

-335 TGDGSLDQLKDAQP
+335 TGEGSLDQLKDAQP
-349 IYKRISDTLSILG
+349 IYKRIADTLSVLG
-362 LEDITESMKAQA
+362 LENITESMRAQMIAFDAYVEA
-374 AAFNTYVDAG
+374 ANVE
-384 NIDDKIALITIAS
+384 DKIALVSIAS
-397 ELIRSEDMLS
+397 ELIRSEDLLN
-407 QYVSKRFTVGEGE
+407 QYVNKKSKVGDGE
-420 DPHFAEARDKVV
+420 DPHFAEARDKVI
-432 KETRSELE
+432 KEARNELD
-440 RSKESIVDFVASQWN
+440 RAKESIVDFVASQWDV
-455 IECLSGVSPS
+455 ECLLGVSSS
-465 LEGIR
+465 LGEIR

-476 GLVRAARV
+476 GLARAARV
-484 VHGIQRY
+484 VHAVQRY
-491 IDEVLMLGQ
+491 IDEVLCLGQ

-524 INSDIRNINSNALDF
+524 VNSDIRNIDSEPLDF
-539 SATSV
+539 SATSMG
-544 EQLGYPEDRLDEI
+544 QLGYPEERLDQI
-557 PVPEVVQLDAELE
+557 PVPEAARAEIE
-570 LEPESKSAEVVTF
+570 VEPEPDVKSAEVVPF
-583 PTAAVVSNSQQHD
+583 PTATAVFGAEQSDNQ
-596 DDLIDDEIIEIF
+596 DLIDDEIIEIF
-608 VEEVAEVLETIN
+608 IEEVDEVLEIIN
-620 ERMPVWKENNSDQEA
+620 QQLPAWKQDNNDQESKA
-635 MVDVR
+635 DVR
-640 RSFHTLK
+640 RSYHTLK
-647 GSGRTVRA
+647 GSGRTVGA
-655 NVIGELAWAV
+655 NIIGELAWAV
-665 EDMLNDIMEELIK
+665 EDMLNDIMEDVVK
-678 VEPKHFLYL
+678 AEPKHFLYL

-693 IPSLIDAFS
+693 IPSLIEAFGCN
-702 RKVEADTEL
+702 VQADTEL
-711 ASCYEAA
+711 SSSYEAA
-718 ARALKSGE
+718 ARAIKAGE
-726 DVDVEGLV
+726 DVDIEGLA
-734 IVDAEEDTATLAA
+734 IVGASGQDDSIADDTPSIQDVKVEATNTAHNVEE
-747 AEIITA
+747 
-753 TSQSEIESLDD
+753 
-764 FETSEDNNEIL
+764 NNEIL
-775 QIFLAETAG
+775 QIFLTETAE
-784 HLATIDKFVMAG
+784 HLATIDDFVVAG
-796 KQTVASKPITDD
+796 RQTVASKPVTDD

-818 SAHMAE
+818 STHMAE
-824 SQSIGEVAKPIEQLI
+824 TKSIGEVVTPIERLI

-847 AASAEVIAVLGSAAD
+847 PASTEVISLLALAAD
-862 YVRSGLAQLVRGEK
+862 YIRTGLTQLNQGDK
-876 LDRFEGVD
+876 LERFDGVEE
-884 DFLAIVA
+884 FLVVV
-891 DLHAN
+891 DSLYAN
-896 AEQGDGGELIEGLAK
+896 AEQGSGDQLVQDLAE
-911 LMGRFADRLYR
+911 LMGTFADRLYR
-922 VSDIHTACNDGS
+922 IGDIHTAYNDGS
-934 LSDEDAVEYKDHL
+934 LRAEDTIEYKDHL
-947 ESMAVIAVE
+947 DGITVTAVD
-956 IKQAPLVEVTEK
+956 IKQAPLIEITEK
-968 LRKAFARNEACLGAE
+968 LRDAFARNNEVITDV
-983 FVAVSEKAVDAIT
+983 FVAVGTKAVDAIT
-996 AMLDSMA
+996 AMLDSIA
-1003 AGLHV
+1003 AGLRV
-1008 HSADQSLLQEIEAIS
+1008 HSASPTLVQEIDDLVVNDDIP
-1023 ISVSE
+1023 
-1028 AEEQANIEEY
+1028 EQGDFEQG
-1038 EIVNNLHIAD
+1038 EITAD
-1048 AVVTIDPEYLE
+1048 IHVIDEGVTLE
-1059 TEKRDAEKAEAERV
+1059 T
-1073 EAEREEAER
+1073 ER
-1082 EEAERVEAEKAEAER
+1082 EEAERVEPER
-1097 VEAEK
+1097 VA
-1102 AEAEKVEAEKAEA
+1102 AEKVQ
-1115 EKVEAEKAEA
+1115 V
-1125 EKVEAEKAEAERVET
+1125 VV
-1140 ERVEAERVG
+1140 
-1149 AERVGAEKAEAER
+1149 
-1162 VESEKAEAE
+1162 
-1171 RRDAESVTVAKVF
+1171 
-1184 DIGQKKALATKKAGN
+1184 DIADHRIARASG
-1199 AANSVFADMPA
+1199 NSVFADMPS
-1210 SKSDEDVDEDIKEI
+1210 SKVDEQVDDDIKEI

-1229 HEILESLDVAAHK
+1229 HEILESLDVAAHQ
-1242 WMSSPTQSNQMD
+1242 WLSAPAQNNEID

-1292 NLVADQQ
+1292 GLVADSK

-1304 QQFQDRLMQLI
+1304 QEFQDRLMQLV
-1315 EAIESGAPADSV
+1315 EAIESDTP
-1327 QQAGASVEVETALS
+1327 VEVVQESLVP
-1341 VEDDVVTLAQT
+1341 VEIDAVITIDDDVIEASR
-1352 AEAEVILPVVVEDF
+1352 AIESAEVLPVVVENVA
-1366 ETTAAIPIVEKGPQ
+1366 TAAAISIVEKGPQ

-1475 LIESST
+1475 LIESSS

-1533 VRQVSTEVGKKVNL
+1533 VRQVSNEVGKKVNL
-1547 VMENIEGEMDR
+1547 VMDNIEGEMDR

-1581 DGPGRIAADKS
+1581 DAAGRVAAGKS
-1592 AVGTVSIE
+1592 ESGTVSIE

-1610 RLADDGK
+1610 RLTDDGK
-1617 GLNIDAIRDKAI
+1617 GLNIDAIKNKAI
-1629 TAGLM
+1629 KAGLM
-1634 ASDADLTDHE
+1634 APDAGLTDHE

-1659 ITQLSG
+1659 VTQLSG

-1671 VVSSEIKQ
+1671 VVNSEIKQ
-1679 LGGTVDIHSERGVGT
+1679 LGGTVDIHSEMGIGT

-1735 ELEAYFMPD
+1735 ELEAYFLPD

-1764 HLSNRPNLEGITAPL
+1764 HLANRPNLEGVTAPL
-1779 PVVLV
+1779 PVILV

-1790 VAIQVDSLLGSREV
+1790 VAVQVDSLLGSREV

-1835 LHSMIRAEALS
+1835 LHSMIRAEAAS
-1846 SGTKFIESDIAE
+1846 AGTKFIESDVTEI
-1858 VKEERNQLVMVV
+1858 KEERNQLVMVV

-1898 EAMTILQDR
+1898 EAMAILQDR

-1968 YQETELLALLEEIEA
+1968 YQEAELLALLEEITANAEA
-1983 KVEV
+1983 

>member
-37 DKAQISFCLSYL
+37 DKAQIRFCLSYL
-49 HQIHSTLKIVDFPGA
+49 HQVHSTLKIVDFPGA
-64 TTFAAEIESLAEMI
+64 VTFAAEIQSLAEII
-78 ANGKVPDQEKGEDAL
+78 ANGKAPDQEKGEDAL
-93 MGAML
+93 MGSML
-98 RLPMYLTSIVA
+98 RLPMYLNSIVA
-109 EREESPRMLQAA
+109 EREESPRMLQTA
-121 LTEIRLAKG
+121 LAEIKTAKG
-130 QRISGDEDLFSPNIK
+130 EVVAGDEELFSPNIK
-145 HVEPS
+145 QVQPS
-150 AVKSQELPQQEFDEL
+150 AVKSENLPQKEFEEL
-165 IKKLRQV
+165 VKKLRQV

-202 LSQGHAREPLWK
+202 LSQGYAREPLWK

-243 ELKGLQ
+243 ELKGLH
-249 EQGPSQ
+249 EQGSSQ

-261 SDLLKQLLY
+261 ADLLRQLLY
-270 FIAKSEADS
+270 FIAKSDADS
-279 PLIKEVQEAYDL
+279 PLIKEVQQDYHLKEAL
-291 KKELVALAED
+291 AALAESD
-301 DNKGQLDDS
+301 YQGQLDDS
-310 AMGQAIEVLL
+310 AMGQAIGVLL

-335 TGDGSLDQLKDAQP
+335 TGEGSLDQLKDAQP
-349 IYKRISDTLSILG
+349 IYRRIADTLSVLG
-362 LEDITESMKAQA
+362 LENITESMRAQMIAFDAYVEA
-374 AAFNTYVDAG
+374 ANVE
-384 NIDDKIALITIAS
+384 DKIALVSIAS
-397 ELIRSEDMLS
+397 ELIRSEYLLN
-407 QYVSKRFTVGEGE
+407 QYVNKKSKVGDGE
-420 DPHFAEARDKVV
+420 DPHFAEARDKVI
-432 KETRSELE
+432 KEARNELD
-440 RSKESIVDFVASQWN
+440 RAKESIVDFVASQWDV
-455 IECLSGVSPS
+455 ERLPKVSSS
-465 LEGIR
+465 LGEIR

-476 GLVRAARV
+476 GLARAARV
-484 VHGIQRY
+484 VHAVQRY
-491 IDEVLMLGQ
+491 IDEVLFLGQ

-524 INSDIRNINSNALDF
+524 VSSDIRNIDSESLDF
-539 SATSV
+539 SAASID
-544 EQLGYPEDRLDEI
+544 QLGYPEERLDQI
-557 PVPEVVQLDAELE
+557 PVLEAASAEIEV
-570 LEPESKSAEVVTF
+570 EPEPDVKSAEVVPF
-583 PTAAVVSNSQQHD
+583 PTATAVFGAEQSDNQE
-596 DDLIDDEIIEIF
+596 LIDDEIIEIF
-608 VEEVAEVLETIN
+608 IEEVDEVLETIN
-620 ERMPVWKENNSDQEA
+620 QQLPVWKQDNNDQESKA
-635 MVDVR
+635 DVR
-640 RSFHTLK
+640 RSYHTLK
-647 GSGRTVRA
+647 GSGRTVGA

-665 EDMLNDIMEELIK
+665 EDMLNDIIDDIVK
-678 VEPKHFLYL
+678 AEPKHFLYL

-693 IPSLIDAFS
+693 IPSLIDAFG
-702 RKVEADTEL
+702 RKVEGDTEL
-711 ASCYEAA
+711 SSSYEAA
-718 ARALKSGE
+718 ARAIKAGE
-726 DVDVEGLV
+726 KVDIEGLA
-734 IVDAEEDTATLAA
+734 IVGASVRNDSIADDTPLTQDGEAKDTAH
-747 AEIITA
+747 
-753 TSQSEIESLDD
+753 SIE
-764 FETSEDNNEIL
+764 ENNEIL
-775 QIFLAETAG
+775 QIFLTETKG
-784 HLATIDKFVMAG
+784 HLATIDDFVVAG
-796 KQTVASKPITDD
+796 RQTVASKPVTDD

-818 SAHMAE
+818 SVHMAE
-824 SQSIGEVAKPIEQLI
+824 TKSIGEVVTPIEILI

-847 AASAEVIAVLGSAAD
+847 PASAEVVSILASAAD
-862 YVRSGLAQLVRGEK
+862 YVRTGLAQLNQGDK
-876 LDRFEGVD
+876 LERFDGVEE
-884 DFLAIVA
+884 FLVVVNS
-891 DLHAN
+891 LFAN
-896 AEQGDGGELIEGLAK
+896 AEQGSGDQLVQDLAE
-911 LMGRFADRLYR
+911 LMGTFADRLYR
-922 VSDIHTACNDGS
+922 IGDIHNAHNDGS
-934 LSDEDAVEYKDHL
+934 IRAEDTIEYKDHL
-947 ESMAVIAVE
+947 DGMTVTAVG
-956 IKQAPLVEVTEK
+956 IKQAPLIEITEK
-968 LRKAFARNEACLGAE
+968 LRDAFARNNDVITDG
-983 FVAVSEKAVDAIT
+983 FVAVGTKAVDAIT
-996 AMLDSMA
+996 AMLDSIA
-1003 AGLHV
+1003 AGLRV
-1008 HSADQSLLQEIEAIS
+1008 HSASPTLVQEIDDLVVNDDNVLEQDGVEEQEITADIH
-1023 ISVSE
+1023 VSDGDVTLE
-1028 AEEQANIEEY
+1028 AE
-1038 EIVNNLHIAD
+1038 
-1048 AVVTIDPEYLE
+1048 
-1059 TEKRDAEKAEAERV
+1059 RAEAERV
-1073 EAEREEAER
+1073 EAERAEAKRRDAER
-1082 EEAERVEAEKAEAER
+1082 AEAVRVEAEKRAAERAEAESVQVVVDIAEHR
-1097 VEAEK
+1097 VAR
-1102 AEAEKVEAEKAEA
+1102 AS
-1115 EKVEAEKAEA
+1115 
-1125 EKVEAEKAEAERVET
+1125 
-1140 ERVEAERVG
+1140 G
-1149 AERVGAEKAEAER
+1149 
-1162 VESEKAEAE
+1162 
-1171 RRDAESVTVAKVF
+1171 
-1184 DIGQKKALATKKAGN
+1184 
-1199 AANSVFADMPA
+1199 NSVFFDMPA
-1210 SKSDEDVDEDIKEI
+1210 SKSDEQVDEDIKEI

-1229 HEILESLDVAAHK
+1229 HEILESLDVAAHQ
-1242 WMSSPTQSNQMD
+1242 WLSAPAQNNVID

-1292 NLVADQQ
+1292 GLAADSK

-1304 QQFQDRLMQLI
+1304 QEFQDRLMQLV
-1315 EAIESGAPADSV
+1315 EAIESDT
-1327 QQAGASVEVETALS
+1327 SVEVIQELLVPVEIDAVITI
-1341 VEDDVVTLAQT
+1341 EDDIIEVSQT
-1352 AEAEVILPVVVEDF
+1352 IESAEVLPVVVGNVA
-1366 ETTAAIPIVEKGPQ
+1366 TAAAISIVEKGPQ

-1475 LIESST
+1475 LIESSS
-1481 DIQDVKFSIFDNTRD
+1481 DIQDIKFSIFDNTRD

-1533 VRQVSTEVGKKVNL
+1533 VRQVSNEVGKKVNL
-1547 VMENIEGEMDR
+1547 VMDNIEGEMDR
-1558 TLLEKMLAPFE
+1558 TLLEKMLTPFG

-1581 DGPGRIAADKS
+1581 DAAGRVAAGKS
-1592 AVGTVSIE
+1592 ESGTVSIE

-1610 RLADDGK
+1610 RLTDDGK
-1617 GLNIDAIRDKAI
+1617 GLNIDAIKNKAI
-1629 TAGLM
+1629 KVGLM
-1634 ASDADLTDHE
+1634 APDAGLTDHE

-1659 ITQLSG
+1659 VTQLSG

-1671 VVSSEIKQ
+1671 VVNSEIKQ
-1679 LGGTVDIHSERGVGT
+1679 LGGTVDIHSEMGIGT

-1735 ELEAYFMPD
+1735 ELEAYFLPD

-1764 HLSNRPNLEGITAPL
+1764 HLANRPNLEGVTAPL
-1779 PVVLV
+1779 PVILV

-1790 VAIQVDSLLGSREV
+1790 VAVQVDSLLGSREV

-1835 LHSMIRAEALS
+1835 LHSMIRAEAAS
-1846 SGTKFIESDIAE
+1846 ANTKFIESDVTGI
-1858 VKEERNQLVMVV
+1858 KEERSQLVMVV

-1898 EAMTILQDR
+1898 EAMAILQDR
-1907 KPDVMLLDIEMPRM
+1907 KPDIMLLDIEMPRM

-1945 SRTGEKHRE
+1945 SRTGVKHRE

-1968 YQETELLALLEEIEA
+1968 YQEAELLALLEEITANAEA
-1983 KVEV
+1983 